1 MIKLVTGDL
10 FAYAADPVN
19 KVDAIGQGVNCL
31 GKMGAGIAK
40 AFRENYSQMY
50 YNYVNVCSVGGLQAG
65 QVFVWDGPDHTV
77 FNVASQLFPGP
88 CAKLSYLKM
97 GLEYVRFYMEEFNLS
112 HLAIPRIGAGI
123 GGLDF
128 EDVHA
133 VVEEVFLLSN
143 VDVTVVSLP

>member
-1 MIKLVTGDL
+1 MHRDYKTLCEI
-10 FAYAADPVN
+10 
-19 KVDAIGQGVNCL
+19 
-31 GKMGAGIAK
+31 
-40 AFRENYSQMY
+40 
-50 YNYVNVCSVGGLQAG
+50 GGLNVG
-65 QVFVWDGPDHTV
+65 QVFPWEGPDYTV

-143 VDVTVVSLP
+143 VDVTIVSLP